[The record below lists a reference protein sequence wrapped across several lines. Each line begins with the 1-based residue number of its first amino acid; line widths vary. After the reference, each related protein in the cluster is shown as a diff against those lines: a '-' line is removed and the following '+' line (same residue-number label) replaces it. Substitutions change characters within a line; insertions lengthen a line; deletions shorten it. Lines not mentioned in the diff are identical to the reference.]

1 MNNKIETN
9 SLTFFIACG
18 KKSWRKSERE
28 MKRVQG
34 KAHVV
39 RVRAKR
45 GIEGVRQEEL
55 STDQQVI
62 PLSRRTERVYSSPA
76 I

>member
-1 MNNKIETN
+1 MDNKIETN

-18 KKSWRKSERE
+18 KKSLRKSLEE
-28 MKRVQG
+28 IKRVQG

-45 GIEGVRQEEL
+45 GIEGVQEDREGL
-55 STDQQVI
+55 
-62 PLSRRTERVYSSPA
+62 
-76 I
+76 